1 MTVKIQNN
9 NDDNTLVQSVIDIQK
24 QENNVMNKGSTD
36 RKLRNKMRRVCEE
49 ND

>member
-1 MTVKIQNN
+1 MTVKIQKN
-9 NDDNTLVQSVIDIQK
+9 NDDNTLVQYVIDIHK

-36 RKLRNKMRRVCEE
+36 RKLRNKMRRVCED

>member
-36 RKLRNKMRRVCEE
+36 RKLRNKMRRVCED